1 MIFSSK
7 QKDIEKLIH
16 TYCDVVREC
25 LQLFEATLC
34 HYCDSGDRERLREH
48 SAAIHK
54 LESKADDVRR
64 EVELMMYEKA
74 LFPESRGDILAL
86 LEGADRV
93 PNQAEGA
100 IRMILTQHVRIPEA
114 FAPAVL
120 SLVETSARAGYEMLD
135 AICGLFSHAAATR
148 NTLGKIDELESEVDR
163 AQNRL
168 IEQIFDTDEA
178 DLGGFGKLQL
188 RDAVNH
194 LARPSDRAENVA
206 DHIAVILAKR
216 DI

>member
-1 MIFSSK
+1 MFFASK
-7 QKDIEKLIH
+7 QKQIESQIS
-16 TYCDVVREC
+16 TYCDAVGDC
-25 LQLFEATLC
+25 LELFEQTLRTYC
-34 HYCDSGDRERLREH
+34 HDGDIEALREQ
-48 SAAIHK
+48 AVKIHK
-54 LESKADDVRR
+54 LESQADDLRR

-100 IRMILTQHVRIPEA
+100 VRMILTQHVRIPEELA
-114 FAPAVL
+114 SNVL
-120 SLVETSARAGYEMLD
+120 SLVETSTKAGYAMLD
-135 AICGLFSHAAATR
+135 SVRGLFRHAAATR

-163 AQNRL
+163 DRNAL
-168 IEQIFDTDEA
+168 IEDIFNS
-178 DLGGFGKLQL
+178 DLDGFEKLQL
-188 RDAVNH
+188 RDMVDR

-216 DI
+216 DL